1 MREFFDLKIV
11 RWFLGSQTAQ
21 MISAGVVW
29 ALITAWFC
37 FAATAFVTPDSRW
50 WVLIIPAAAG
60 IGLQMIT
67 GHSGYLELLE
77 QMRKKLRHR
86 LLETIP
92 PGVRFILKDSVEQ
105 VNWENKYPGFG
116 EALHQ
121 ACIRD
126 FFDDSD
132 VVWVDVEYN
141 KTYSHFR
148 IDKNAICYFKG

>member
-29 ALITAWFC
+29 VLITAWVC
-37 FAATAFVTPDSRW
+37 FAATIFVTPDSRW
-50 WVLIIPAAAG
+50 WVLIIPTAAG

-105 VNWENKYPGFG
+105 VN
-116 EALHQ
+116 
-121 ACIRD
+121 
-126 FFDDSD
+126 
-132 VVWVDVEYN
+132 
-141 KTYSHFR
+141 
-148 IDKNAICYFKG
+148 